1 MAKKEEFA
9 KNKKNLPYAVLRKG
23 AVCALVGAS
32 ALAGGLLVGCDEGSV
47 QGPAGVNFYYGVE
60 APNEINKEG
69 KVGDFYIETD
79 DGNVWQLTAEGWV
92 EISNIKGPQGDPG
105 ETPTISISQDGYWVI
120 NGIKSN
126 IKAEGQDAEAPT
138 IEINQDGYWVI
149 NGQPTNKKASG
160 EDAEAPEITI
170 GQNGNWEI
178 DGQDTGVKAQGE
190 KGDPGEQ
197 GVSVVNVTLQPY
209 ADRDGNT
216 YMDYT
221 FHYSNDTTTTE
232 RVYTGSTIY
241 VGEEMTLEKALEVV
255 AIGGTVELKTDIEL
269 EKVLVVNK
277 KATIDLAGHYI
288 YNEKTPLWN
297 DTAELNDWSLISV
310 REGGDLT
317 IEDSGVLV
325 EDQGEYGTETYTEYG
340 GLVAMENDCYAIDI
354 QEGAKCTIN
363 GSGDSFDTM
372 STVFAGNISAVYVHT
387 GELVVNSGMFLVQQ
401 LDQNTG
407 DERFTL
413 NCYNENYKN
422 GTAKI
427 TVNGGMFLNCDPA
440 KAGDDGNYV
449 SSTNMVVGIPTEME
463 EPGQFATIYMVV
475 PSEFA
480 MQMLQT
486 IPAGMPVS
494 ATLGGDMVLPAQGI
508 VISDGVDLTID
519 LNGYTISAPNDESGD
534 GVFHVLAGGK
544 LTIND
549 STGAGRI
556 DAECKSVYK
565 MAVWADGGEVIINGG
580 TFTNATTDGTETQYD
595 MMYVK
600 NGGIITINGGIFDC
614 KTPKWTLN
622 SHNTYTGTFVVNGGT
637 FKNYNPS
644 ASMTDEND
652 GNVPPTNFVA
662 EGYVVVEETVGQDVW
677 YTVVEDAE

>member
-1 MAKKEEFA
+1 MAKKEEFS
-9 KNKKNLPYAVLRKG
+9 KNKKNLPFAVLRKG

-79 DGNVWQLTAEGWV
+79 DGDVWQLTAEGWKEV
-92 EISNIKGPQGDPG
+92 SNIKGPQGDPG

-126 IKAEGQDAEAPT
+126 IKAEGQ
-138 IEINQDGYWVI
+138 
-149 NGQPTNKKASG
+149 
-160 EDAEAPEITI
+160 DAEAPEITI

-325 EDQGEYGTETYTEYG
+325 EYQGEDGTETYTEYG
-340 GLVAMENDCYAIDI
+340 GLYAMEDDCYAIDV

-363 GSGDSFDTM
+363 GGEETI
-372 STVFAGNISAVYVHT
+372 FAGNISAVYVHT
-387 GELVVNSGMFLVQQ
+387 GELVVNGGCFMIQQ
-401 LDQNTG
+401 LDPNTK

-413 NCYNENYKN
+413 NCFNENYKN

-427 TVNGGMFLNCDPA
+427 TVNGGMYLNFDPT
-440 KAGDDGNYV
+440 KAGDDGDYLSDGNMAV
-449 SSTNMVVGIPTEME
+449 SFPTEMD
-463 EPGQFATIYMVV
+463 EPGQFATMYQVV
-475 PSEFA
+475 PIDFA
-480 MQMLQT
+480 MQMLSD

-508 VISDGVDLTID
+508 VIGDGVDLTID

-662 EGYVVVEETVGQDVW
+662 EGYVVVEEIVGQDVW